1 MCKIM
6 KGFKMIQSIQT
17 FSSNNVQKP
26 VAQAKHQQA
35 TNESPSEAKD
45 SFIKRNKIM
54 IGTFAGGLVGE
65 GIWRMALKK
74 RVKNLTTAKEL
85 GISLALDLTLGVIG
99 GFIANSFG
107 KND

>member
-1 MCKIM
+1 
-6 KGFKMIQSIQT
+6 MIQSIPN

-26 VAQAKHQQA
+26 VMPAKTQKANTENQA
-35 TNESPSEAKD
+35 EAKD
-45 SFIKRNKIM
+45 SFVKRNKIM